1 MFFAGGIRFRESWL
15 IMEYVMPI
23 SAIVGVYF
31 TGGMRLRVLVEYV
44 RRFSAVGAVFF
55 FRWNEVQRVQ
65 VEFGGPFFLQI
76 VDICCW

>member
-1 MFFAGGIRFRESWL
+1 
-15 IMEYVMPI
+15 MPI

-55 FRWNEVQRVQ
+55 RWNEVQRVQ
-65 VEFGGPFFLQI
+65 VEFGGSFF
-76 VDICCW
+76 CR

>member
-1 MFFAGGIRFRESWL
+1 MTLGLEGPGRVLDMGSYRWGFVFFAGGIRFRESWL

-44 RRFSAVGAVFF
+44 RRF
-55 FRWNEVQRVQ
+55 Q
-65 VEFGGPFFLQI
+65 
-76 VDICCW
+76 

>member
-1 MFFAGGIRFRESWL
+1 MGVCFFAGGIRFRESWL

-44 RRFSAVGAVFF
+44 RRF
-55 FRWNEVQRVQ
+55 Q
-65 VEFGGPFFLQI
+65 
-76 VDICCW
+76 